1 MAISKELRL
10 KVEAE
15 LAMGKSSKEL
25 SAKYEVPY
33 VTIQGWRK
41 KLDNEVKDV
50 NVVTKVD
57 PAILHTVAQRV
68 KEEAPAEVAKKVD
81 KLVAGVTSL
90 QTLEPKF
97 HAVVLNLLE
106 AAEEMSKRE
115 NLSIRDWKT
124 LGDGIGSL
132 YASVFNKSGVNVN
145 VMNQTN
151 VSGEKLSL
159 FKGSLRA

>member
-1 MAISKELRL
+1 MAISRELRL

-15 LAMGKSSKEL
+15 LAMGKTPKEL

-33 VTIQGWRK
+33 VTIVNWRK
-41 KLDNEVKDV
+41 KIDTEVKDV
-50 NVVTKVD
+50 NVVTQVD
-57 PAILHTVAQRV
+57 PVVLHSVAEGIKR
-68 KEEAPAEVAKKVD
+68 EAPRDVAKKID
-81 KLVAGVTSL
+81 KLVDGVTSL
-90 QTLEPKF
+90 QTLEPRF

-106 AAEEMSKRE
+106 AAEEMSMRE
-115 NLSIRDWKT
+115 NLSVKDWKT

-132 YASVFNKSGVNVN
+132 YTSIFNKSGVNVN